1 MKTSVIT
8 RSLVGL
14 VLMTL
19 SFTAR
24 AQVYKAGDSFVGFKA
39 ADQHGTA
46 FTFKAGS
53 TRFVIFDTPG
63 EAPSESPSDPKWLE
77 KNRALMVINL
87 TEFSAFKRRIARSRA
102 AEKAFQI
109 LLVED
114 KDVAAKFPRQKEKF
128 TVLLLDDQGKV
139 TDIRF
144 VTPGKELQALLSG
157 DK

>member
-8 RSLVGL
+8 RSLLGL
-14 VLMTL
+14 VLMAL
-19 SFTAR
+19 SFTAT
-24 AQVYKAGDSFVGFKA
+24 AQVYKSGDSFVGFKA

-63 EAPSESPSDPKWLE
+63 EAPTDPKWLE
-77 KNRALMVINL
+77 KNHALMVINL

-128 TVLLLDDQGKV
+128 TVLLLDDQGKI

-157 DK
+157 GK